1 MFQALRNRNIGL
13 LFGAQTISIAGDL
26 VLIVALPFWIYQLT
40 GSAMATGFMFAALT
54 LPQLFVSPIAGVFVD
69 RMDRKRLMVI
79 ADLVRAALV
88 ACYLV
93 VNTADQVWLI
103 YIIAFAESA
112 VSQFFR
118 PAVTAIVPT
127 LVDGEAELAQA
138 NATLGASWAIGQLG
152 GPALGGI
159 LVAAFGPHAGAL
171 FDAGTYLLSAVFV
184 LLIKAP
190 PRKVVVAQLTGVG
203 QAVSEIT
210 RELLQGVTI
219 VAGRPVLRALMAT
232 FGFFALAN
240 GIINPLLVVMVNQLW
255 HVGATELGWLISAQ
269 GIGGILG
276 SVIVGAIAARV
287 SPRAMM
293 VGGGAMAGVLFLAII
308 NQPSV
313 YVGIAI
319 IVFLGVSVVAFDVGI
334 MTLLQVGSED
344 ANRGRV
350 MGLLQ
355 TIGAVASL
363 FAIAVTSLLA
373 DNLGALLLL
382 NIAGA
387 FFILGGATGFLVPRQ
402 HDRISPQ
409 AAPAPTAD

>member
-409 AAPAPTAD
+409 ATPAPTAD